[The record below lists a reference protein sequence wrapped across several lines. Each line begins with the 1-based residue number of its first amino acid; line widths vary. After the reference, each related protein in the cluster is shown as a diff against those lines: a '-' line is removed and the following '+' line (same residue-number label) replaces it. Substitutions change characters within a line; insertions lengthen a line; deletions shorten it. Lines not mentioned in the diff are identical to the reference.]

1 MHSIT
6 EEFTEVLELISS
18 SLTQQNLEISDFQKL
33 YSTQLYLKK
42 GDVDRAQRFL
52 LQIIQTSL
60 KIPKKKYLPVITYV
74 FLARALIEARNLR
87 FDAALSLSR
96 QAQTLAQQ
104 SNQENL
110 ISTANQLFE
119 RLNVQKKTLELYEVI
134 DKDKTDIAQFKEN
147 LISEVRTYL
156 LNVKD
161 LIEQE
166 KQSSE

>member
-1 MHSIT
+1 MRSIT

-33 YSTQLYLKK
+33 YSTQLYLKQ

-74 FLARALIEARNLR
+74 FLARALIEARNLN
-87 FDAALSLSR
+87 FDSALSLSR
-96 QAQTLAQQ
+96 QAQTLAEQ
-104 SNQENL
+104 SNHENL
-110 ISTANQLFE
+110 VSTANQLFE
-119 RLNVQKKTLELYEVI
+119 RLKVQKKTLELYEVI
-134 DKDKTDIAQFKEN
+134 DKDRNDISQFKEN
-147 LISEVRTYL
+147 AISEVRTYL

-166 KQSSE
+166 KQ

>member
-18 SLTQQNLEISDFQKL
+18 SLTKQNLEISDFQKL

-60 KIPKKKYLPVITYV
+60 NIPKKKYLSVITYV
-74 FLARALIEARNLR
+74 FLARALIEARNLN

-96 QAQTLAQQ
+96 QAQNLAQQ

-110 ISTANQLFE
+110 VFTANQLFE
-119 RLNVQKKTLELYEVI
+119 RLKVQKKTLELYEFI
-134 DKDKTDIAQFKEN
+134 DKDRNDISQFKKN
-147 LISEVRTYL
+147 IISEVRTYL

-161 LIEQE
+161 LIEKE
-166 KQSSE
+166 KQLSK